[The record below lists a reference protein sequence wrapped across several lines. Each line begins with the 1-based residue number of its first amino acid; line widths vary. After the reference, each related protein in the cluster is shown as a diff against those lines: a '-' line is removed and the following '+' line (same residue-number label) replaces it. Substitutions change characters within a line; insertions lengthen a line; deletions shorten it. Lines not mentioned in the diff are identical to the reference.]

1 MAYVA
6 PASEVYLIKN
16 CPLDIGREHTIKFAS
31 ASAQQ
36 TYFQSNVRATHH
48 WGDYV
53 RINPLDN
60 VIRLGLDYAS
70 VYQCN
75 YVAFRNAATL
85 YEQKWYYAFIV
96 ECNYINEGTTEI
108 VYSLDY
114 MQTYLFDFKVLPSMI
129 EREHTKTDTVGGNI
143 VPEGLDIGEYVCNK
157 THKDN
162 NNNTLNS
169 GGYIPCHVGD
179 DIVYIV
185 ICTLNLIHTIEH
197 NRTHLPPTSVYY
209 PLSTY
214 YPVGNVYN
222 GVGVYVFPTADYLS
236 EGLKLIEEKADSI
249 AAVFPFPSALIDW
262 TCVHWRD
269 EDDYIAYTVG
279 RLYDTGTATSVKNI
293 ALNDAI
299 SYQYYKF
306 VQGSGYVLDTKT
318 VRSALYIPLFG
329 NENIDGYKPWNNKM
343 YTAPFCWIEVDGKT
357 GSTALYRPELFNT
370 RIDLG
375 FLASPSAEPV
385 IFAYP
390 RYYRGITE
398 NHEEG
403 VSKNNAYPYC
413 AYQYDVFKN
422 WLQQNQNSLALSFM
436 QGAVT
441 GVLGAA
447 SASIGHTS
455 LSTYSKEVEGEI
467 PQLVQPRAKG
477 KYTKGWEVKT
487 TPINLNESATRE
499 VQYKTNPAEIALRG
513 LGGFGQC
520 AAVLA
525 NIADH
530 AMIPDTVK
538 GQVNNGS
545 INQANK
551 INDFYIYIKTVRS
564 DYAQKIDD
572 FFSRYGYAVNRFGV
586 PNLFD
591 TNGTP
596 RRRWNYV
603 KTVDCKVDSVTG
615 VGFNHDV
622 EANLEAL
629 FDHGITF
636 WNISNGT
643 MYDYTQTNNDN
654 NKPTS

>member
-85 YEQKWYYAFIV
+85 YEQKWYYAFIT

-143 VPEGLDIGEYVCNK
+143 VPEGLDIGEYVFNK
-157 THKDN
+157 RDN
-162 NNNTLNS
+162 SS
-169 GGYIPCHVGD
+169 GEVLCHVGD
-179 DIVYIV
+179 KLVYIL
-185 ICTLNLIHTIEH
+185 ITSRDLLNNYTQGRPWTDLT
-197 NRTHLPPTSVYY
+197 TF
-209 PLSTY
+209 
-214 YPVGNVYN
+214 YPVGNMFC
-222 GVGVYVFPTADYLS
+222 GVGVYV
-236 EGLKLIEEKADSI
+236 IEDAATLGEVLTDMTTQVDSI
-249 AAVFPFPSALIDW
+249 AAVFPFPAVLLDF
-262 TCVHWRD
+262 TCVHWGTSQAFP
-269 EDDYIAYTVG
+269 ITKKIG
-279 RLYDTGTATSVKNI
+279 RLYDDNGGTSVKI
-293 ALNDAI
+293 RKLSEAV
-299 SYQYYKF
+299 SYTN
-306 VQGSGYVLDTKT
+306 GSGET
-318 VRSALYIPLFG
+318 VTLKNAINISLF
-329 NENIDGYKPWNNKM
+329 NTVPIDGYTPFNNKM
-343 YTAPFCWIEVDGKT
+343 YTAPFCWVALDTRT
-357 GSTALYRPELFNT
+357 GEEQLYRPELFSSK
-370 RIDLG
+370 ID
-375 FLASPSAEPV
+375 FQFASAPSAEPK
-385 IFAYP
+385 IFGMP
-390 RYYRGITE
+390 VNYRGKTA
-398 NHEEG
+398 NWEEG
-403 VSKNNAYPYC
+403 IIKDNSYPYC
-413 AYQYDVFKN
+413 AYQYDVYKV
-422 WLQQNQNSLALSFM
+422 WLQQNQSSLALSFAK
-436 QGAVT
+436 GAVE
-441 GVLGAA
+441 GSLGAL
-447 SASIGHTS
+447 SASIGRS
-455 LSTYSKEVEGEI
+455 SFSSYSKETTGEI
-467 PQLVQPRAKG
+467 PQIVQKRNAKNQF
-477 KYTKGWEVKT
+477 TRGWEVKT
-487 TPINLNESATRE
+487 TPINLTESGERS
-499 VQYKTNPAEIALRG
+499 VHYKNNPAEVALRG
-513 LGGFGQC
+513 AGGFGGC
-520 AAVLA
+520 VSVLST
-525 NIADH
+525 IADH
-530 AMIPDTVK
+530 QRVPNEVR

-545 INQANK
+545 INQANNV
-551 INDFYIYIKTVRS
+551 NDFFLYIKTIRG

-572 FFSRYGYAVNRFGV
+572 FFSRFGYAVNRFGV

-622 EANLEAL
+622 EENLEAL